1 MSEIQGIVSGVF
13 TIVLMV
19 TFLAIWLWAW
29 RPRHRPTFDAL
40 AGLPL
45 EDLSDDRAIPA
56 APSRLVRRDMS
67 AAEVAPTTDLANR
80 ADRGKLAKL
89 AGGTSDGRA
98 EAPQREQAK

>member
-1 MSEIQGIVSGVF
+1 MSEIHGIVSGVF

-45 EDLSDDRAIPA
+45 EDLSEGGEIPP
-56 APSRLVRRDMS
+56 APARLARRDVTTPE
-67 AAEVAPTTDLANR
+67 AAVTADAPGR
-80 ADRGKLAKL
+80 R
-89 AGGTSDGRA
+89 SDSRA
-98 EAPQREQAK
+98 ETPQREQAR

>member
-1 MSEIQGIVSGVF
+1 MNEIHGIVSGVF

-45 EDLSDDRAIPA
+45 EDLAEDRKIPA
-56 APSRLVRRDMS
+56 APARLAR
-67 AAEVAPTTDLANR
+67 
-80 ADRGKLAKL
+80 
-89 AGGTSDGRA
+89 
-98 EAPQREQAK
+98 QEQAR

>member
-1 MSEIQGIVSGVF
+1 MSEIHGIVSGVF

-56 APSRLVRRDMS
+56 TPARLVRRDM
-67 AAEVAPTTDLANR
+67 AAPEAAGIQAAGTQAAVK
-80 ADRGKLAKL
+80 ADQ
-89 AGGTSDGRA
+89 GGRPYDSQA
-98 EAPQREQAK
+98 EAAQREQA